1 MSRSQVPGWAES
13 VAEAVIVVASIVY
26 VIGGQTWSLIAWEAL
41 AVAYLAVGL
50 IVAWPATHDDSED
63 TRAMRELRRWAWVLP
78 VVSSVAGAYSAVLAL
93 VARSRMQQGLESG
106 VLAVAACLGV
116 VLSWSLLSVGFAQI
130 YLAVDA
136 SEPESSRIDFP
147 GESHRS
153 MLAYLYFSFTVSAS
167 FATSDS
173 DIRSIRIRRLV
184 MLHSILCFFYN
195 ALVLAVS
202 FQVLQQVIT
211 A

>member
-1 MSRSQVPGWAES
+1 MSRPQVPGWAES
-13 VAEAVIVVASIVY
+13 VAEAVIVVSSLVY
-26 VIGGQTWSLIAWEAL
+26 VIGGQLWSLVTWESL

-50 IVAWPATHDDSED
+50 FFAWPATHDDSGD
-63 TRAMRELRRWAWVLP
+63 VRAMQELRRWAWVLP

-93 VARSRMQQGLESG
+93 VARSHLQQNVESG

-147 GESHRS
+147 GQSNRS
-153 MLAYLYFSFTVSAS
+153 MLAYLYFAFTVSAS

-173 DIRSIRIRRLV
+173 DVRSIRVRRLV

-202 FQVLQQVIT
+202 FQVLQQVISG
-211 A
+211 

>member
-1 MSRSQVPGWAES
+1 M
-13 VAEAVIVVASIVY
+13 
-26 VIGGQTWSLIAWEAL
+26 
-41 AVAYLAVGL
+41 
-50 IVAWPATHDDSED
+50 
-63 TRAMRELRRWAWVLP
+63 
-78 VVSSVAGAYSAVLAL
+78 
-93 VARSRMQQGLESG
+93 
-106 VLAVAACLGV
+106 LAVAACLGV

-147 GESHRS
+147 GQSNRS
-153 MLAYLYFSFTVSAS
+153 MLAYLYFAFTVSAS

-173 DIRSIRIRRLV
+173 DVRSIRVRRLV

-202 FQVLQQVIT
+202 FQVLQQVISG
-211 A
+211 